1 MSTRNMS
8 ALAWGIVA
16 LVFGGMVA
24 VQYHNAVLGGVAFW
38 SSSPDVASVETRL
51 RAVEMYNANLRQQIA
66 SYSKKVT
73 LLQAT
78 AIARG
83 GMTAVLERKIHA
95 MNVLNG
101 TMPLSGPGVEVIISD
116 SKMSKLDRAAFLTHD
131 WDLRSVINELFVA
144 GADAV
149 AINNAR
155 ITAQTGVFCI
165 GPVVRVGSV
174 RLGPP
179 FVVKAIGPA
188 NVLAAALKIPGGVLD
203 VLKSSNRELFVSQP
217 KVLKR
222 VLIPS
227 YSPPLVATQGG
238 INQ

>member
-1 MSTRNMS
+1 MSIKHIN
-8 ALAWGIVA
+8 ALAWSIVA
-16 LVFGGMVA
+16 LVFGAMIA
-24 VQYHNAVLGGVAFW
+24 VQYHNVVLGGAAFW

-51 RAVEMYNANLRQQIA
+51 RAVETYNENLRLQIEI
-66 SYSKKVT
+66 YSKKIS

-83 GMTAVLERKIHA
+83 GTTAALERKIHA

-101 TMPLSGPGVEVIISD
+101 TMPLVGPGVEVVISD
-116 SKMSKLDRAAFLTHD
+116 SKMSKLDRAVFLTHD

-165 GPVVRVGSV
+165 GPVVRVGTV

-179 FVVKAIGPA
+179 FVVKAIGPS

-203 VLKSSNRELFVSQP
+203 VLKSSNRDLFVSTP
-217 KVLKR
+217 KVMKR

-227 YSPPLVATQGG
+227 YSPTLVAEQGG
-238 INQ
+238 LSQ